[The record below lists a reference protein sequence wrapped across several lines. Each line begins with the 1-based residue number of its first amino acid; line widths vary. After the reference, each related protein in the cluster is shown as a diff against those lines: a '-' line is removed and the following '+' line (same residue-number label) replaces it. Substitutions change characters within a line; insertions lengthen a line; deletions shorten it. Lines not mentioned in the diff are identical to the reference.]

1 MFFSTKNT
9 QHPIVA
15 SPAVHEETGHSFLP
29 AEYNFVLFFSLPFY
43 PVCRAYR
50 KTVSFNGHLSLSLG
64 KNVYQL
70 HDPEKLRS
78 SFLVS
83 KMPTSSWLFEDG
95 RWYEWDPSSDR
106 YRHVHLYERAE
117 VKRTVVFYAALK
129 NMPSGKLTL
138 YEDYFNTLEDSFQ
151 RGTYRFSLLSNN
163 CSRSI
168 NRVFYREN
176 WFNPGPLD
184 FLPAITFKR
193 LVHSWKKRGFNFIS
207 GYLDINRLSQF
218 KLHKLCFGLFTPFP
232 DRELANWLKRK
243 GTTPLPSCF
252 LTPHGLSQ

>member
-1 MFFSTKNT
+1 LFSSAKIT
-9 QHPIVA
+9 QNPIM
-15 SPAVHEETGHSFLP
+15 ETPTFPEDADHQFLS
-29 AEYNFVLFFSLPFY
+29 AEYNFILFFSLPFY

-50 KTVSFNGHLSLSLG
+50 KTVSFNGHLSLALD

-129 NMPSGKLTL
+129 NVLPGKLEI
-138 YEDYFNTLEDSFQ
+138 YEKYFNTLEDNFQ
-151 RGTYRFSLLSNN
+151 RGVYRFSLLGNN
-163 CSRSI
+163 CSRAI
-168 NRVFYREN
+168 NRIFYRED
-176 WFNPGPLD
+176 WFKPGLLD

-193 LVHSWKKRGFNFIS
+193 LVTSWKKKGFDFIT
-207 GYLDINRLSQF
+207 GYLDVNRLSQF
-218 KLHKLCFGLFTPFP
+218 RVHKLCFGLFTPFP

-243 GTTPLPSCF
+243 GTTCLPSGF
-252 LTPHGLSQ
+252 PTSYGLPQ